1 MTKNVVPPVLYSN
14 MFSRQQYS
22 NPESASPS
30 PQRKDETMCERKDT
44 NKDAILMLFMFRGD
58 YLLDKLGHE
67 VINLFKADN
76 GKRYVYVVPYGHV
89 NPKFAHRIGTILF
102 AQHVGNDR
110 IEVFAKATVADGP
123 FGGVTYPSSR
133 KGPNPKLPIMKEL
146 QKKVCENITYGGKN
160 IIDIFGYDKPGDD
173 QGILVSY
180 EVTNFLRATTAI
192 KFSYRKNDN
201 GYEYIETNKANSTQK
216 TYYSHD
222 HQVGGYERLID
233 KIENQNLW
241 KKEENSAQT
250 VEAKLKCLQKP
261 MFLSV
266 VKKGNDEIIY
276 SNWIHYYLSKNKKLT
291 KDFASKVLCFDELDQ
306 EHCDC
311 FREAEHI
318 DLLIADRKN
327 IIIIENK
334 IKSGINGIKENGE
347 SQLSVYMKKAEG
359 KIADDLR
366 IREPIVKGFI
376 LVPDYEYDNIDSE
389 RKNLEC
395 GEKYTVIKYSDVYA
409 FFNEILKVKRNDK
422 DYPYLED
429 FCNALKRHT
438 ETTPPN
444 DLYEDCLY
452 TFLKITQQP

>member
-1 MTKNVVPPVLYSN
+1 
-14 MFSRQQYS
+14 
-22 NPESASPS
+22 
-30 PQRKDETMCERKDT
+30 MCERKDT
-44 NKDAILMLFMFRGD
+44 KKDAILMLFMFRGD

-76 GKRYVYVVPYGHV
+76 DKHYVYVVPYGHV

-102 AQHVGNDR
+102 AQHIGNER

-146 QKKVCENITYGGKN
+146 QKKVCEDITYGGKN

-180 EVTNFLRATTAI
+180 EVTNFRRAATEI
-192 KFSYRKNDN
+192 KFSYRENDN

-216 TYYSHD
+216 TYFSQD
-222 HQVGGYERLID
+222 HQEGGYKRLID
-233 KIENQNLW
+233 KIENHNLW
-241 KKEENSAQT
+241 KKEEVSSET
-250 VEAKLKCLQKP
+250 VGVMLQRLQKP

-276 SNWIHYYLSKNKKLT
+276 SNWLHFYLSKNKKLT
-291 KDFASKVLCFDELDQ
+291 KDFASKVLHFDELDQ

-334 IKSGINGIKENGE
+334 IKSGINGKKENGE
-347 SQLSVYMKKAEG
+347 SQLSVYWEKANG
-359 KIADDLR
+359 KIAKDLN
-366 IREPIVKGFI
+366 IQKPNVKAFI

-389 RKNLEC
+389 RKKLKC
-395 GEKYTVIKYSDVYA
+395 GMDYTIIKYSGVYA
-409 FFNEILKVKRNDK
+409 FFNAFLKEKKYDR

-429 FCNALKRHT
+429 FCSALKRHI